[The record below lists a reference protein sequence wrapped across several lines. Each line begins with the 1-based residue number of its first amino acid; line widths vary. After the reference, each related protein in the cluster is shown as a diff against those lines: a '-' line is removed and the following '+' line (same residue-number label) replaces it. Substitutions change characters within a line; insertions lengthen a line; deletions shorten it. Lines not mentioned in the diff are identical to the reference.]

1 MNKNLKKML
10 SAVASLFIV
19 STLMV
24 GCNKP
29 GDSTTGGGETEKTKL
44 TLWQIQTAEAKNVIH
59 RAVDRFTK
67 ENPQYE
73 VEIVDM
79 SNDSYKQKLAMAMS
93 SNQIPDIFINW
104 GGATLI
110 DYVDSNLVADLTE
123 YMNKDNYKDKFLNA
137 AIEQCSV
144 NGKIY
149 AVPVEGVS
157 VAGFYYNK
165 EIFQKYGLEE
175 PKTLSDLEAIC
186 DKLKENGVTP
196 FALANATKWTGS
208 MYYMYLATRY
218 GGLEPFADAVS
229 GKGTFEN
236 EAFEFT
242 GNKIQEW
249 VNKGYF
255 NNGFNGMDDDSGQA
269 RQLLYKGEAG
279 MELMGSWFTSTVL
292 GENPEFKD
300 KLGFFAFPAV
310 EESKADQTIMAGII
324 GDNLYSVSQNCKDKE
339 GAFKVIQ
346 ALLDDEAVQDRKD
359 LGRIGVFKDFK
370 PEDPLTQK
378 IFDEVQK
385 SAGVQL
391 WYDQYLPA
399 EVAEVHKSTSQ
410 EVFGLTKTPEEANK
424 ELQAAMKAYN
434 EKNK

>member
-1 MNKNLKKML
+1 M
-10 SAVASLFIV
+10 
-19 STLMV
+19 
-24 GCNKP
+24 
-29 GDSTTGGGETEKTKL
+29 
-44 TLWQIQTAEAKNVIH
+44 
-59 RAVDRFTK
+59 
-67 ENPQYE
+67 
-73 VEIVDM
+73 
-79 SNDSYKQKLAMAMS
+79 
-93 SNQIPDIFINW
+93 
-104 GGATLI
+104 
-110 DYVDSNLVADLTE
+110 VADLTE
-123 YMNKDNYKDKFLNA
+123 YMNKDDYKDKFLNA

-165 EIFQKYGLEE
+165 EIFEKYGLQE
-175 PKTLSDLEAIC
+175 PKTLSELEVIC
-186 DKLKENGVTP
+186 GKLKENGVAP

-208 MYYMYLATRY
+208 MYYMYLVARH

-229 GKGTFEN
+229 GKGSFEN
-236 EAFEFT
+236 DSFEYT
-242 GNKIQEW
+242 GDKIQEW
-249 VNKGYF
+249 VQKGYF
-255 NNGFNGMDDDSGQA
+255 NDGFNGMDDDSGQA
-269 RQLLYKGEAG
+269 RQLLYKGEAA

-292 GENPEFKD
+292 GENPDFKD
-300 KLGFFAFPAV
+300 KLGFFPFPAI
-310 EESKADQTIMAGII
+310 EDSKADQTIMAGII

-346 ALLDDEAVQDRKD
+346 SLLDDQAVQDRKN

-378 IFDEVQK
+378 IFDAVGNA
-385 SAGVQL
+385 SGVQL

-410 EVFGLTKTPEEANK
+410 EVFGLTKTPKEANK
-424 ELQAAMKAYN
+424 ELQEAMKAYN

>member
-10 SAVASLFIV
+10 SSIASLFII

-24 GCNKP
+24 GCKSSGNVQSESGK
-29 GDSTTGGGETEKTKL
+29 TEKTKL

-123 YMNKDNYKDKFLNA
+123 YMDKDNYKDKFLNA

-144 NGKIY
+144 NEKIY

-165 EIFQKYGLEE
+165 EIFKKYGLEE
-175 PKTLSDLEAIC
+175 PKTLSELEAIC
-186 DKLKENGVTP
+186 NKLKENDVTP

-208 MYYMYLATRY
+208 MYYMYLVARY
-218 GGLEPFADAVS
+218 GGLQPFADAVS
-229 GKGTFEN
+229 GKGSFEN
-236 EAFEFT
+236 ESFEYA

-255 NNGFNGMDDDSGQA
+255 NDGFNGMDDDSGQA
-269 RQLLYKGEAG
+269 RQLLYKGDAA

-292 GENPEFKD
+292 GENPDFKD
-300 KLGFFAFPAV
+300 SLGFFPFPAV
-310 EESKADQTIMAGII
+310 EGSKADQTIMAGII

-346 ALLDDEAVQDRKD
+346 SLLDDQAVKDRKD

-378 IFDEVQK
+378 IFDAVGNA
-385 SAGVQL
+385 SGVQL

-399 EVAEVHKSTSQ
+399 EVAEIHKSTSQ
-410 EVFGLTKTPEEANK
+410 EVFGLTKTPKEANK
-424 ELQAAMKAYN
+424 ELQEAMKSYN